1 MTKAK
6 FSYELEFIATMIL
19 FALSTIL
26 AYVSYLLLTDY
37 GISRE
42 FAVIGGIAYAMLI
55 MVIQLLMSIRY
66 AIYHLHKTIEEE
78 IRFRRG

>member
-37 GISRE
+37 VSRE

-55 MVIQLLMSIRY
+55 MVIHLLMSIRY
-66 AIYHLHKTIEEE
+66 AIYHLHKTIEE